1 MPDVV
6 NSTTPEPPAP
16 PTPAWRSPIWMT
28 LAALG
33 LGLSVEILFYGRP
46 LGVSVL
52 IWAGLCILGLL
63 GLAAIDRVRPAREAL
78 FLGPAILFLAAMV
91 FVRLEPMTVF
101 LNLLLIL
108 VLFALWVRVFRSGGL
123 ARYGWLDL
131 GLPLAWVPLEAITRP
146 WRVLGEAWR
155 HLVGERGGRSR
166 LGPVVRGLFLA
177 LPLLIVFAV
186 LLSTADLVFSQYLTQ
201 VLRWLGLDRL
211 VDFLLRTAVVIVS
224 GIFFLGALAAALQEP
239 GERRYLGE
247 AKPLFPPFLGLTE
260 SSIVLGA
267 VDLLFMSFVVVQF
280 AYLFGGQ
287 ANVTAAGFT
296 YSEYARRGF
305 GELVAVSALTMGMI
319 LGLATWTRRQDRRS
333 RAVFNTLSTILV
345 ALVGAILASALMRL
359 LLYEGAYGFT
369 RLRTYTHVAIL
380 WMGLMFLVFLGL
392 LLANRLR
399 QFTMAAV
406 VGVVG
411 FVGSLSLLNV
421 DVFIVRQNVE
431 RVAASGEVDAA
442 YMASL
447 SYDAAP
453 ELVRLAQSA
462 PEEVRLQLLPQLACQ
477 QAQLADRR
485 ANVGW
490 PAYHLSIAA
499 AQSAFASIAD
509 LLAPYPVRRVQ
520 TTDYGPAWQEWVMLA
535 NGKETNCGM
544 GTAD

>member
-1 MPDVV
+1 
-6 NSTTPEPPAP
+6 
-16 PTPAWRSPIWMT
+16 MT

-52 IWAGLCILGLL
+52 LWAGLCILGLL
-63 GLAAIDRVRPAREAL
+63 GLAAIDRVRPACEAL
-78 FLGPAILFLAAMV
+78 FLGPAVLFLAAMV

-101 LNLLLIL
+101 LDLLLI
-108 VLFALWVRVFRSGGL
+108 VALFALWVRVFRSGGL

-131 GLPLAWVPLEAITRP
+131 GLALAWVPLEAIAKP
-146 WRVLGEAWR
+146 WRVLGEAWTR
-155 HLVGERGGRSR
+155 LVADRGARSR
-166 LGPVVRGLFLA
+166 LVPVVRGLFLA
-177 LPLLIVFAV
+177 LPLIIVFAV
-186 LLSTADLVFSQYLTQ
+186 LLSMADLVFSQYLTQ
-201 VLRWLGLDRL
+201 VLHWLGLDRL
-211 VDFLLRTAVVIVS
+211 MDLLVRTAVVIVS
-224 GIFFLGALAAALQEP
+224 GIFFLGALAAALREP

-260 SSIVLGA
+260 SAVVLGA
-267 VDLLFMSFVVVQF
+267 VDLLFLAFVMVQF

-287 ANVTAAGFT
+287 ANITAAGFT

-305 GELVAVSALTMGMI
+305 GELVAVSVLTMGMI
-319 LGLATWTRRQDRRS
+319 LGLATWTRRQERRS
-333 RAVFNTLSTILV
+333 RGVFNVLSTILV
-345 ALVGAILASALMRL
+345 ALVGAILGSALMRL

-380 WMGLMFLVFLGL
+380 WMGLMFLAFLGL

-421 DVFIVRQNVE
+421 DVFIVRQNVG
-431 RVAASGEVDAA
+431 RMAAGGEVDAA
-442 YMASL
+442 YLASL

-462 PEEVRLQLLPQLACQ
+462 PEEVRLQLLPQLACR

-485 ANVGW
+485 AAVGW
-490 PAYHLSIAA
+490 PSYHLSIAA

-520 TTDYGPAWQEWVMLA
+520 TTDYGPAWQEWAVLV
-535 NGKETNCGM
+535 NGKEVNCGM
-544 GTAD
+544 GMAD